1 MNQNHRKI
9 GLSLGA
15 DHCWP
20 ASYEAILDKLNLSIA
35 HGGEQV
41 RFSTERVKV
50 EPSTLSTSPATT
62 S

>member
-20 ASYEAILDKLNLSIA
+20 ASYEAILEKLNLSIA
-35 HGGEQV
+35 HGGEDV

-50 EPSTLSTSPATT
+50 EPFDLESKPS
-62 S
+62 